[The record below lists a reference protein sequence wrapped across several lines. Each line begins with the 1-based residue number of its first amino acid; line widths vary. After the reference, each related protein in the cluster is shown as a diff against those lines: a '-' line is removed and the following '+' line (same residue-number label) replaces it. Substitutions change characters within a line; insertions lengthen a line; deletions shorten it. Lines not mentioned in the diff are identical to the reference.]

1 MSGSSAVEID
11 FFSRESSLKK
21 LSADRRD
28 IQGVISK
35 INPEL
40 LKSAIASAS
49 ANTSFFAN
57 TSFSPMPATFAPMTI
72 FFNGNISVFD
82 VTPDH
87 AESVIKLAE
96 SLNSGSKSDESTLFV
111 RPESSQNLAI
121 SRALRN
127 GNTFCAKPFDFGLVF
142 LDLHKLCRLLMLILF
157 ILLRSTIVKEEIVEE
172 VFGEA

>member
-21 LSADRRD
+21 FSADRRD

-49 ANTSFFAN
+49 ANTGFLAN

-82 VTPDH
+82 VTSDH

-127 GNTFCAKPFDFGLVF
+127 DLPLSRKRSLRRF
-142 LDLHKLCRLLMLILF
+142 LEKRNERHA
-157 ILLRSTIVKEEIVEE
+157 STSPYAYSQ
-172 VFGEA
+172 GSTSSR